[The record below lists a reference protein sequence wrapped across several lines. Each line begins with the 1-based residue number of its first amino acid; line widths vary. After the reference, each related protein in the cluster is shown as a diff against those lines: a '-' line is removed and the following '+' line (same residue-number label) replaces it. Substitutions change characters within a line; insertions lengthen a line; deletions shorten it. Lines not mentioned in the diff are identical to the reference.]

1 MRHWSVLTASALAVI
16 AFAPCTTQA
25 QDKDIVETA
34 AATGSFKTMTR
45 LLNEAGLTT
54 ILRGPGPFTV
64 FAPTDAA
71 FAKLEPGVLD
81 ALTKDRSRLRSVLLY
96 HVIAG
101 KISSA
106 DALKLAGTSKRTVEG
121 PEAKLTASGNTPVIN
136 NARVVQGDIMAKNG
150 VIHGIDAVMIPPSR

>member
-1 MRHWSVLTASALAVI
+1 MRYRAVLAAVLLALA
-16 AFAPCTTQA
+16 PCAMEA
-25 QDKDIVETA
+25 QSKDIIETA
-34 AATGSFKTMTR
+34 ASAGSFNTMTR
-45 LLNEAGLTT
+45 LLNEAGLTP

-81 ALTKDRSRLRSVLLY
+81 ALVKDKPRLRSVLLY

-101 KISSA
+101 KITVA
-106 DALKLAGTSKRTVEG
+106 EVVKLAGTSKKTFEG
-121 PEAKLTASGNTPVIN
+121 PEAKITASGETAVIN

-150 VIHGIDAVMIPPSR
+150 IIHGIDAVMIPPAR